1 MPFVI
6 RLTAGDEFYYWSGAA
21 NAFITV
27 DKATIY
33 PIPKAAPTQLVIKNR
48 RGGLTVLDRE
58 IKGEHISYEDG
69 EGEKLIELVPVPGD
83 LH

>member
-6 RLTAGDEFYYWSGAA
+6 RLTAGDEFYYWSGAV
-21 NAFITV
+21 NAFGTL

-33 PIPKAAPTQLVIKNR
+33 HIPKAAPTQLVVKNR

-58 IKGEHISYEDG
+58 IYGERIFYEDG

-83 LH
+83 SH